1 MTKFKQFL
9 ISAWEILEVLVVA
22 IAAVWLIRSFLVQ
35 PFLISGASMEPN
47 FSDGHYLLIDEVT
60 YRFRE
65 PERGEIVVF
74 RSPTDNSTFFI
85 KRIIGLPGDH
95 LVIQNGYVFIN
106 DRQLNEEYLNSN
118 LKTFGDQDL
127 VLGEREY
134 FVLGDNRSFSFDSRN
149 WGPLDRNHITG
160 VVRLR
165 LWPLNQV
172 MAIEAPSY

>member
-9 ISAWEILEVLVVA
+9 LSTWEVLEVLVVA
-22 IAAVWLIRSFLVQ
+22 VVAVWLIRSFLVQ

-65 PERGEIVVF
+65 PERGEITVF
-74 RSPTDNSTFFI
+74 RSPIDKSTFFV
-85 KRIIGLPGDH
+85 KRIIGLPGEH
-95 LVIQNGYVFIN
+95 FVIQNGHVFIN
-106 DRQLNEEYLNSN
+106 NQRLNEEYLNSSLN
-118 LKTFGDQDL
+118 TFGDQDL

-149 WGPLDRNHITG
+149 WGPLDRNSITG
-160 VVRLR
+160 IVRLR